1 MTGPLSEGGNR
12 RAADAHAHYRTQH
25 KRARPMTALILV
37 FGCSRPVALSA
48 HLPKI
53 VDAQAPKLDIAS
65 GEGLRD
71 RVLDPLR
78 GSTLGWSRQQ
88 LNLAYLLDIAPNATK
103 AQLARLVLAS
113 LAFYALPQVCRMR
126 PCHAVA
132 TMVSRSESRGSNP
145 IRSCAREA

>member
-1 MTGPLSEGGNR
+1 
-12 RAADAHAHYRTQH
+12 
-25 KRARPMTALILV
+25 MTALILV
-37 FGCSRPVALSA
+37 FGCSRPVVLSA
-48 HLPKI
+48 HPPKI

-78 GSTLGWSRQQ
+78 GSTLAWSRQQ

-126 PCHAVA
+126 ACHVVA

-145 IRSCAREA
+145 TGSAPAALK